1 MDYQL
6 EKLRNASSF
15 LSSLADDL
23 ESDSLSVED
32 KILKEADLV
41 NHLERLLIIS
51 QLLRGVKVDYS
62 KVQALVALI

>member
-1 MDYQL
+1 MDYHL

>member
-62 KVQALVALI
+62 KIQSIVSLI

>member
-62 KVQALVALI
+62 KIQSIVALI